1 MQPWQD
7 PSLDMT
13 RGEFEGIAAERLAS
27 PRQSWDD
34 PSGYDPE
41 TWKSAASAGALGV
54 CMPEAMGGRGLS
66 VAHAVAAFEGIGTA
80 ITDSGMLYA
89 MASQVFGVQM
99 PLLMMASE
107 EVRETVVRPAISGDV
122 SLAYAFTEEASG
134 SDIYSTS
141 TRAVKDGEDW
151 VLSGAK
157 AYITNAPMADV
168 ALVFALTGE
177 GRSPFALSAFVVDM
191 RSPGASYGRDFEK
204 VGFRTVRMGELI
216 FEDVRIPKSH
226 VVGRPGA
233 GLNVLTESVGWERSA
248 VLAALLGPMR
258 RVLGLVT
265 DWTRTRQAYDAPIGS
280 FQQVSARVADLV
292 TSHKMARMA
301 VYDIAGRLSVGG
313 STQPLMQ
320 DIAATKLFVTE
331 TYKQFMLDA
340 MQPFGVRSFLYD
352 HEIQQHVRDSLAAT
366 IWAGTSETMRN
377 TIAKLQGLP
386 VDA

>member
-7 PSLDMT
+7 PSLDVT

-41 TWKSAASAGALGV
+41 TWKAAASAGALGV

-89 MASQVFGVQM
+89 MTSQVFGVQV

-107 EVRETVVRPAISGDV
+107 EVRETVVRPAIAGDL

-141 TRAVKDGEDW
+141 TRAVKDGDHW
-151 VLSGAK
+151 VLNGAK

-191 RSPGASYGRDFEK
+191 RSRGASYGRDFEK

-216 FEDVRIPKSH
+216 FDEVRVPRTH

-265 DWTRTRQAYDAPIGS
+265 DWTRTRRAYDAPIGS

-292 TSHKMARMA
+292 TSHRMARMA

-331 TYKQFMLDA
+331 AYKQFMLDA